1 MNTTITIQDELEG
14 IKLANNGILRPV
26 DVVNWAQENPDS
38 LLYSKFEWNN
48 AKAGHQYRLWQARH
62 IINVQV
68 TAIETKE
75 TRMFVSVQSQRKLS
89 DGGYHAVEDV
99 LDDPNLYAEV
109 LEEARR
115 ELNRLRRKYR
125 ALEELKAIWDAIDKE
140 NPDQAA

>member
-1 MNTTITIQDELEG
+1 MTALSLQDELALV
-14 IKLANNGILRPV
+14 KDANHGLLKPV
-26 DVVNWAQENPDS
+26 DVVNWAAENPDS
-38 LLYSKFEWNN
+38 LLYGRFEWSD

-68 TAIETKE
+68 TSVETQN
-75 TRMFVSVQSQRKLS
+75 TRLFVSVQSQRKLA
-89 DGGYHAVEDV
+89 DGGYHSVEEV
-99 LDDPNLYAEV
+99 LDNPPLYAEV

-125 ALEELKAIWDAIDKE
+125 ALVELKSIWDAIDKD